1 MDRLL
6 HRTGRK
12 EVNMTKESR
21 NVSNFP
27 NRDLTIMREI
37 DAPRGRVF
45 ESWINPK
52 HVAEWWGPEGFS
64 NPHCEMDVR
73 PGGEIRI
80 ETKAPDGTVYNMG
93 GFFEEIEKPER
104 VVFSSSALD
113 SLGHPLFDVLNTVSF
128 ESRGDK
134 TGIALQLQV
143 LRTTDEGLPYLEG
156 METGWKQCLGR
167 LNAYVKKMPD
177 TAKTS

>member
-1 MDRLL
+1 
-6 HRTGRK
+6 
-12 EVNMTKESR
+12 MTKGNS

-52 HVAEWWGPEGFS
+52 QVAEWCASEGFS

-73 PGGEIRI
+73 PGGAIRI
-80 ETKAPDGTVYNMG
+80 DMKAPDGTVYNMG

-104 VVFSSSALD
+104 LVFSSSALD
-113 SLGHPLFDVLNTVSF
+113 GLGHPLFDVLNTVSF

-156 METGWKQCLGR
+156 METGWKQSLDR
-167 LNAYVKKMPD
+167 LNTFVKTLPD
-177 TAKTS
+177 TAKAS